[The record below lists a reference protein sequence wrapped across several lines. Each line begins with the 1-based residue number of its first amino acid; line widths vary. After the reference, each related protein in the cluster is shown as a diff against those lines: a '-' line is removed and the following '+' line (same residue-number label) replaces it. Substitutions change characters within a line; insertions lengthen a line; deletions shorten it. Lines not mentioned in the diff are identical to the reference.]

1 MKKFLAILL
10 AVMMLLSTVSFAAPT
25 MAPTVES
32 TEEATTQEPVSDET
46 AEDASLASDSEWTH
60 EVYGDLLYEVN
71 FETGVDYALSSKI
84 SNYGKVNPNYAGSD
98 TWTQSIGSYDDKGGT
113 IVTAA
118 DGKNHYLTFK
128 NGTSKWPQ
136 FQTNASK
143 TFAGVGYYTVMADVM
158 YNQPGTSGAN
168 FSMYNFNCR
177 YEYYLAG
184 DTKAYRDG
192 NNGSQAGCGSVN
204 SDNVEGGTWVDNEW
218 RTAVGK
224 TSYTKVNPEG
234 SSVTGLYQ
242 ILHTFNMAASATT
255 KSVDTFAIDN
265 VKMYYKPFNAEVKVL
280 GGVNTVAGDQVIS
293 IPLKADE
300 DNVFTKSEIMA
311 CVADHGDMI
320 LTDLTLEDG
329 SAFESINVLEV
340 ATLKAVWEE
349 YDKTYLSLDFNNEE
363 EFKQLLFMGQG
374 QVDSNPTTTTVEGNV
389 TGSGYSTNNSLINN
403 GTYATIKYGV
413 KDASGN
419 PVDTGIYDSNWTLQP
434 VSGGTSCKASIADVG
449 AIQMRFR
456 LRNARLSNGSYVYRS
471 SATKN
476 TNATYTPNL
485 QFDLFFSL
493 DEGDGVTFPG
503 LSSSRQ
509 KKVYGSVPMA
519 NIADKWVTM
528 YFDLTTLTGK
538 QYDATN
544 KKFLDGTSVEYWNNA
559 SFLKTLRI
567 DPTDGLW
574 AGTEFDIDYIHF
586 IERDDLVEYNAE
598 VYFLNGE
605 DKDMITGNM
614 SDVDYRYNSVLCFD
628 FDKDLGLTADEFYA
642 QLVTLGF
649 TDGVYNAAAEYDE
662 ENFIYT
668 LYAGKSLVGK
678 TVTFPNAIVKTEDG
692 RVKIDTEA
700 NGKTVKF
707 AAKKA
712 FDDGENLIPNGDFS
726 VPYYNS
732 FDIAHTGAFE
742 TAINSNDTRM
752 EVTFLEATFNG
763 FQTVR
768 NNAIQF
774 KPNTNYYVQAEV
786 VFKGIKNSEGVF
798 DDSYTL
804 NYTNLNFWMPKDDG
818 KYGMNGSYWGMAED
832 YSYIED
838 GVVDTGAKYG
848 NFTLRTEN
856 IDLVQPRKRVF
867 KLTDT
872 EVSSSYIS
880 FQADLRG
887 ACPSGSA
894 MLTKKAEDGT
904 VTTLLSNVD
913 GNIPEAERPNAA
925 GITYYVNHLIVKEM
939 FDINFVLA
947 DGTVVETRISAKD
960 MSISL
965 PADVETNDGS
975 VVIGWTDGTTTYA
988 LDDVYTLETA
998 GDKTLTAVVQEGTS
1012 AKPTSYN
1019 VSSIRLTDPTGIRF
1033 KASVTAAQKEAA
1045 SEYGF
1050 VVARKAALTT
1060 AGVASADFTFESEV
1074 TKASGKCYVK
1084 GEIDKIFDT
1093 EGANIFFTAVLY
1105 NIPTSAYEDVI
1116 VARPYVKKGDLTVYG
1131 EPVEKS
1137 VYGVACDIRNADYA
1151 GLDAYGVEKV
1161 NEILAVVEG

>member
-1 MKKFLAILL
+1 MKKYLAMLL
-10 AVMMLLSTVSFAAPT
+10 AVMMVMSTVSFAAPS
-25 MAPTVES
+25 MVVTVDDAS
-32 TEEATTQEPVSDET
+32 EAAVVEET
-46 AEDASLASDSEWTH
+46 AQTDEDKASLEADSQWTH
-60 EVYGDLLYEVN
+60 EIYGDLLYDMN
-71 FETGVDYALSSKI
+71 FESGADYVRGSKI
-84 SNYGKVNPNYAGSD
+84 SSYGKVNPNYDGSAD
-98 TWTQSIGSYDDKGGT
+98 WTTSIESYDNKGGT

-118 DGKNHYLTFK
+118 DGNHYLTFK

-136 FQTNASK
+136 FQTNAPK
-143 TFAGVGYYTVMADVM
+143 TFAGVGYYTVVADVM

-168 FSMYNFNCR
+168 FDLYNFNCR

-204 SDNVEGGTWVDNEW
+204 SDNATGGTWVDNEW
-218 RTAVGK
+218 RTAIGQ

-234 SSVTGLYQ
+234 SSVTGLYS
-242 ILHTFNMAASATT
+242 ILHTFNMASSATT
-255 KSVDTFAIDN
+255 TGVDTFAIDN
-265 VKMYYKPFNAEVKVL
+265 VKMYFKPRNAEIKIL
-280 GGVNTVAGDQVIS
+280 GGNNTVAGDQIIS
-293 IPLKADE
+293 IPLSAKE
-300 DNVFTKSEIMA
+300 DNVFTKSEIMSK
-311 CVADHGDMI
+311 VLDHGNMR
-320 LTDLTLEDG
+320 LVDLTLENG
-329 SAFESINVLEV
+329 TAFESINVLEV
-340 ATLKAVWEE
+340 STLKAVWEE

-363 EFKQLLFMGQG
+363 EFKQFLFMSQG

-403 GTYATIKYGV
+403 GTYATVKYGV

-419 PVDTGIYDSNWTLQP
+419 SVDTGIFDSNWTLKP
-434 VSGGTSCKASIADVG
+434 VSGGSNKAVISDVG

-476 TNATYTPNL
+476 TNATYSPNL

-509 KKVYGSVPMA
+509 KAVYGSVPMA

-528 YFDLTTLTGK
+528 YFDLTTLKGK

-559 SFLKTLRI
+559 SYLRTLRI
-567 DPTDGLW
+567 DPSDGLW
-574 AGTEFDIDYIHF
+574 AGTEIDIDYIHF

-662 ENFIYT
+662 ENYIYT

-678 TVTFPNAIVKTEDG
+678 TISFPNAIVKTENG
-692 RVKIDTEA
+692 RVKIDTDA
-700 NGKTVKF
+700 NGKTIKF

-732 FDIAHTGAFE
+732 FDIMHTGAFE
-742 TAINSNDTRM
+742 TAINADDSRM
-752 EVTFLEATFNG
+752 EVTFLKATENG

-786 VFKGIKNSEGVF
+786 VFKGVKNSEGVL

-818 KYGMNGSYWGMAED
+818 KYGMNGTYWGMGED
-832 YSYIED
+832 YSYIQN
-838 GVVDTGAKYG
+838 GVVDTGTKYG
-848 NFTLRTEN
+848 NFTLRTDN

-872 EVSSSYIS
+872 EVTSSYIS

-887 ACPSGSA
+887 SCPSGSA

-904 VTTLLSNVD
+904 VTTLLSNVS
-913 GNIPEAERPNAA
+913 GKIPEAERANAE
-925 GITYYVNHLIVKEM
+925 GITYYINHLIVKEM
-939 FDINFVLA
+939 FDINFA
-947 DGTVVETRISAKD
+947 DNDGTVVETRISAKD
-960 MSISL
+960 MTITL
-965 PADVETNDGS
+965 PETANLSDYAELE
-975 VVIGWTDGTTTYA
+975 GWTDGENVYA
-988 LDDVYTLETA
+988 PGAEYTLTEA
-998 GDKTLTAVVQEGTS
+998 GDVTFTAIRKDMV
-1012 AKPTSYN
+1012 PTSYDTA
-1019 VSSIRLTDPTGIRF
+1019 SIRVSDPMGIRF
-1033 KASVTAAQKEAA
+1033 KASVTTSQKSSAD
-1045 SEYGF
+1045 EYGF
-1050 VVARKAALTT
+1050 VIARKSALTE
-1060 AGVASADFTFESEV
+1060 ASLESDALTLDADV
-1074 TKASGKCYVK
+1074 KKATGKAYVK
-1084 GEIDKIFDT
+1084 GGIDKIFSTD
-1093 EGANIFFTAVLY
+1093 ASNVYFTAVLY
-1105 NIPTSAYEDVI
+1105 NVPASAYEDTLVC
-1116 VARPYVKKGDLTVYG
+1116 RPYVKKGEAFVYG
-1131 EPVEKS
+1131 TPIEKS
-1137 VYGVACDIRNADYA
+1137 VYGVAVAIKNANYNN
-1151 GLDAYGVEKV
+1151 LDEYGKQKID
-1161 NEILAVVEG
+1161 EIIAAVEG